1 VIYCLYY
8 GHVGILF
15 EPIQAGICFANIVF
29 RICRL
34 TSDLFNFVVSQA
46 CVEMHREGYEVA
58 QQVGNNS
65 AAALH
70 KQFCL
75 FRQLYAGSNLIDVKE
90 EIEHGMLVMK
100 YKIVYHR
107 VLTFIGDDPFSSFQ
121 GIDSSVF
128 DHDVAYVINQMFTE
142 IYFGHY
148 ERANYMAEQCKKLVD
163 KRVMNNFR
171 ALYLYFYWGLSM
183 IGILRK
189 RGSNSR
195 KVLQKFKECC
205 EIVSNASKC
214 SGWNFKNKAS
224 LLKAEQFSL
233 SSDYK
238 ASKEY
243 DTAIKA
249 AQASKFIH
257 EEGLAAELAAMHH
270 ERLANTATALSLFSQ
285 ARECYKKWGSNAK
298 VRQVTEKISR
308 LQDSE
313 S

>member
-1 VIYCLYY
+1 
-8 GHVGILF
+8 
-15 EPIQAGICFANIVF
+15 
-29 RICRL
+29 
-34 TSDLFNFVVSQA
+34 
-46 CVEMHREGYEVA
+46 MHRKGYEVA
-58 QQVGNNS
+58 QQVGNIC
-65 AAALH
+65 AAELH
-70 KQFCL
+70 KQFCI
-75 FRQLYAGSNLIDVKE
+75 FRQLYAGTNLIDVKE
-90 EIEHGMLVMK
+90 EIEHEMKMIEHVHSAPDSGMLGMR

-107 VLTFIGDDPFSSFQ
+107 VLTLIGDDPSNSSRD
-121 GIDSSVF
+121 IDDWYF
-128 DHDVAYVINQMFTE
+128 DHDVAYLVNQMFTE
-142 IYFGHY
+142 IFFGHY

-171 ALYLYFYWGLSM
+171 ALYLNFYWGLSM
-183 IGILRK
+183 IGVLRK
-189 RGSNSR
+189 KGSKS
-195 KVLQKFKECC
+195 KTMLQKIRVCSK
-205 EIVSNASKC
+205 IVSRASEC
-214 SGWNFKNKAS
+214 SDWNFKNKTS

-233 SSDYK
+233 SSDDK
-238 ASKEY
+238 EAAKEY

-249 AQASKFIH
+249 AQASRFIH

>member
-1 VIYCLYY
+1 
-8 GHVGILF
+8 
-15 EPIQAGICFANIVF
+15 
-29 RICRL
+29 
-34 TSDLFNFVVSQA
+34 
-46 CVEMHREGYEVA
+46 MHREGYEVA

-75 FRQLYAGSNLIDVKE
+75 YKQLYAGSNLIDVKE
-90 EIEHGMLVMK
+90 EIEHEMKMIEHDHSSPNSGMLGMR

-107 VLTFIGDDPFSSFQ
+107 VLTLIGDDQLNSFQ

-128 DHDVAYVINQMFTE
+128 DHDVAYVMNQLFTE

-148 ERANYMAEQCKKLVD
+148 ERANYIAEQCKKLVD
-163 KRVMNNFR
+163 KQAMNNFR
-171 ALYLYFYWGLSM
+171 ALNLNFYWGLSM

-195 KVLQKFKECC
+195 KVLQKFKVC
-205 EIVSNASKC
+205 SDTLSRASEY
-214 SGWNFKNKAS
+214 SDWNFKNKAS

-233 SSDYK
+233 SSDDKK
-238 ASKEY
+238 AAKEY

-249 AQASKFIH
+249 AQASRFIH

-270 ERLANTATALSLFSQ
+270 QRLGNNTTALSLFSQ
-285 ARECYKKWGSNAK
+285 ARECYKQWGSNAK